1 MENKK
6 FDLSNR
12 IYVPLLAI
20 GLALFVLFTL
30 SAYSAYNSANGY
42 YPREITVSGQGKA
55 YIKPDVAIV
64 NLGITT
70 EGKKSEDVVKEN
82 NDKMN
87 LITKELKAL
96 GIADKDIKTTNYN
109 LYPKNNWTEGKGSF
123 IDGYTLSQQ
132 LELKIRDFDKV
143 GEVLQKAT
151 SLGAN
156 TIDQVQFTIEDSES
170 VKGEAMKEAV
180 AKAKEKAQNIA
191 NASGL
196 KLGRVVNVYEDTY
209 SNPTPSYGVAEKATG
224 MGGGDVSNS
233 VPAPDIQPGQ
243 EEVSVT
249 MSLTYRL
256 K

>member
-12 IYVPLLAI
+12 LYVPLLAI
-20 GLALFVLFTL
+20 GVALFVLFVI
-30 SAYSAYNSANGY
+30 SAYSAYNSASGY

-70 EGKKSEDVVKEN
+70 EGEKSEDVVKEN

-87 LITKELKAL
+87 VITKELKAL

-109 LYPKNNWTEGKGSF
+109 LYPKNNWTEGRGSF
-123 IDGYTLSQQ
+123 IDGYTLNQQ
-132 LELKIRDFDKV
+132 VELKIRDFDKV
-143 GEVLQKAT
+143 GAVLQKAT

-156 TIDQVQFTIEDSES
+156 TIDQVQFTIEDSEK

-196 KLGRVVNVYEDTY
+196 RLGRLVSVYEDNY
-209 SNPTPSYGVAEKATG
+209 ASPTPSYGMAEKSLG
-224 MGGGDVSNS
+224 MGGGDSS
-233 VPAPDIQPGQ
+233 IPTPDIQAGQ

-256 K
+256 R